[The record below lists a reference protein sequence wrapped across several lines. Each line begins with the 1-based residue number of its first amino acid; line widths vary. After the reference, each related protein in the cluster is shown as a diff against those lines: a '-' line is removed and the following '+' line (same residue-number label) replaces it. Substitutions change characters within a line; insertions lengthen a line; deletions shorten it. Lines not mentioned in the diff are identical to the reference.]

1 MFDKAKQ
8 VKQFSGAK
16 YYLHGYIFDL
26 KETLAISLDRLNKIS
41 NNYSSYIPNM
51 FIPAKLLKLCIF
63 P

>member
-8 VKQFSGAK
+8 FKRFSAESTTCN
-16 YYLHGYIFDL
+16 GYIFDL
-26 KETLAISLDRLNKIS
+26 KDTLAISPDRLNKIS
-41 NNYSSYIPNM
+41 NNSSSYIPNM